1 MSFDRILS
9 TELLKLRRTRITWIT
24 LLAYGVGPLI
34 GALFMIILKDPAL
47 GQRMGLIAAKARWSA
62 GSADWPTYLSMT
74 LQMTAVAGMIL
85 VGVIAA
91 YVFGREYAEG
101 TAKNMLAL
109 PTRREW
115 FVLAKAAVLVIWVAV
130 LSIAFC
136 AETLIVGLSV
146 GLPGY
151 SRVLALHFIA
161 VDLESAGLLV
171 LISPVAAWTALAG
184 KGYFAPLGV
193 TIFTLILGMVF
204 GSTGWAPWVPWSIV
218 PLFAGMAGPEAQK
231 SIGAGSYA
239 VLGSLFVVGLA
250 VTMIHLRR
258 ADNTQ

>member
-1 MSFDRILS
+1 MSLGRILS
-9 TELLKLRRTRITWIT
+9 AELLKLRRSRITWIT

-62 GSADWPTYLSMT
+62 GSADWPTYLSMM
-74 LQMTAVAGMIL
+74 LQMTGVAGMIL

-115 FVLAKAAVLVIWVAV
+115 FVLGKTAVIVIWVAV

-136 AETLIVGLSV
+136 TEAFIVGLLV
-146 GLPGY
+146 GLPGCSY
-151 SRVLALHFIA
+151 GLVLHFIA
-161 VDLESAGLLV
+161 VDLESAALLI
-171 LISPVAAWTALAG
+171 LICPVAAWAALAG

-218 PLFAGMAGPEAQK
+218 PLFARSGRAG
-231 SIGAGSYA
+231 GAA
-239 VLGSLFVVGLA
+239 VDRRGK
-250 VTMIHLRR
+250 LRR
-258 ADNTQ
+258 ARGRLCCRHGRRDDPPQQG

>member
-1 MSFDRILS
+1 MSFARVLFV
-9 TELLKLRRTRITWIT
+9 ELLKLRRSRITWIT

-62 GSADWPTYLSMT
+62 GSADWPTFLSMM
-74 LQMTAVAGMIL
+74 LQMTGIAGMIL
-85 VGVIAA
+85 IGVIAA

-109 PTRREW
+109 PIHREW
-115 FVLAKAAVLVIWVAV
+115 FVLGKVAVIVIWFAA
-130 LSIAFC
+130 LSVAFC
-136 AETLIVGLSV
+136 AETFLVGLLV

-151 SRVLALHFIA
+151 SPGLVLHSAA
-161 VDLESAGLLV
+161 VDLESAALLI
-171 LISPVAAWTALAG
+171 LLCPVAAWTALAG

-218 PLFAGMAGPEAQK
+218 PLFTGVAGPEARQA
-231 SIGAGSYA
+231 IGPGSYA
-239 VLGSLFVVGLA
+239 VLAAVFVVGVA
-250 VTMIHLRR
+250 GAMIHVRR
-258 ADNTQ
+258 TDNTQ